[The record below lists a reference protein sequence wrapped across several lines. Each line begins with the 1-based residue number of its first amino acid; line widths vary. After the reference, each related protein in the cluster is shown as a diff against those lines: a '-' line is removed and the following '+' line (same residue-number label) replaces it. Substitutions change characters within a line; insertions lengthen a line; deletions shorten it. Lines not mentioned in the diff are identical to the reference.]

1 MVEESFIRAMPKVEL
16 HVHLEGSIRP
26 ETLLVLAA
34 RNHQPLPADTVE
46 GLQEWYSFRDFP
58 HFVDVYLAIARC
70 IRTPADVELIA
81 TDFLAGQASQNIMHS
96 EITYTAFTQYMHHG
110 IALDDQLAALNRAR
124 DAAAAEFGIS
134 ASFTIDY
141 PRMLSPEDFVGVAD
155 WAVANKD
162 NGVSALGLGGPEV
175 DFPAELFVEGFRRA
189 VDAGLPS
196 APHAG
201 ETVGPS
207 SIWGAIDQLHA
218 DRIGHGVRCLEDPSL
233 VSSLRERQIPLEVCP
248 TSNICLRV
256 FPAFE
261 DHPLPR
267 LIDAGLYVTVN
278 SDDPP
283 MFGTTLTDEY
293 LKSAATFAFGA
304 DTVRDLV
311 LNAARASF
319 LDAAEQADLV
329 RRVEAGFQSLPLGEA
344 GSDAQ

>member
-1 MVEESFIRAMPKVEL
+1 LSLESFIRAMPKVEL

-34 RNHQPLPADTVE
+34 RNHQPLPAESVE
-46 GLQEWYSFRDFP
+46 GLLEWYSFRDFP

-81 TDFLAGQASQNIMHS
+81 TDFLSGQAAQNIIHS

-124 DAAAAEFGIS
+124 DAAAAEYGIS

-141 PRMLSPEDFVGVAD
+141 PRMLPPEDFTAVAD
-155 WAVANKD
+155 WAVANMD

-175 DFPAELFVEGFRRA
+175 DYPAELFVDGFRRA
-189 VDAGLPS
+189 AAAGLPS

-207 SIWGAIDQLHA
+207 SIWGAIDELHA
-218 DRIGHGVRCLEDPSL
+218 DRIGHGVRCLEDPAL
-233 VSSLRERQIPLEVCP
+233 VSVLRERQIPLEVCP
-248 TSNICLRV
+248 TSNICLGV

-267 LIDAGLYVTVN
+267 LIEAGLYVTVN

-293 LKSAATFAFGA
+293 LKSAAAFGFDEA
-304 DTVRDLV
+304 RIRDLV

-319 LDAAEQADLV
+319 LDEPSKAGLV
-329 RRVEAGFQSLPLGEA
+329 DRIETGMTEA
-344 GSDAQ
+344 